1 MAAAAAQEVEQL
13 VRAAVKLR
21 HKGHHERGLN
31 KWCAALSAAE
41 THAADD
47 CLVVAGLRVEI
58 AATLIDVLAFSP
70 SASVAL
76 RRAHYNEAFSHLEA
90 ALPTLRRRR
99 DGGTLLPGHCRPA
112 EEAWFAALM
121 DADQRGR
128 KVDPA
133 KAAQFAQRIK
143 QIAGYYIFMNLAG
156 VWVIHTARW
165 LVVSP
170 FESEEEAYPIFA
182 QPVAAVEDA
191 IALMVLPQPDLNPG
205 GYSGV

>member
-1 MAAAAAQEVEQL
+1 
-13 VRAAVKLR
+13 
-21 HKGHHERGLN
+21 
-31 KWCAALSAAE
+31 
-41 THAADD
+41 
-47 CLVVAGLRVEI
+47 
-58 AATLIDVLAFSP
+58 
-70 SASVAL
+70 
-76 RRAHYNEAFSHLEA
+76 
-90 ALPTLRRRR
+90 
-99 DGGTLLPGHCRPA
+99 
-112 EEAWFAALM
+112 M